1 MPGGIM
7 QLIYQ
12 GGQDIFLTGNPTL
25 TFFKSV
31 YRRYTPF
38 GTEYISLYFDSIPTF
53 TPTQMT
59 KSTCK
64 IGRNADLL
72 HDTYLVYDLPAIY
85 TNNLIP
91 FGWAEEV
98 GTRIIQEISIRCDG
112 SMLDIQRGDYMK
124 VFSDIY
130 LNGTKKA
137 QWLRCVGGDRY
148 MSNTGKNLSNDI
160 TQQNLGIPA
169 RRLYIPLNF
178 WFCRNSGLSLPL
190 IALQYNEICID
201 CTFNPLNEL
210 IRIGYP
216 PVSPKR
222 LFGDY
227 TNSDFNINIRNY
239 LLSIGYDQN
248 NVFYYFTQS
257 NWNSNSYLLG
267 NYIFLGDDER
277 KFFAQTTHEYLI
289 TQTQFNLYQ
298 GLTRGPNFLETT
310 FNHPVYEVI
319 WYLTQD
325 NLDLSNDWYNFT
337 GVQDRR
343 SYDYYRSN
351 LPFYGYGQYYEPI
364 LTYLED
370 YFDPTINT
378 VQQPTLSRL
387 TNIQMQTYFG
397 EFLCIM
403 ENAQPVFNNNDRMEI
418 QESGFY
424 QNVQMFKYHMG
435 FTPHGLYVLSF
446 GLNPEDHQP
455 SGTQNFS
462 RLDYQEF
469 RIRIYDTFE
478 VEKKFNCYFYALN
491 YNVFRVMGGMGNT
504 VFSN

>member
-1 MPGGIM
+1 
-7 QLIYQ
+7 
-12 GGQDIFLTGNPTL
+12 
-25 TFFKSV
+25 
-31 YRRYTPF
+31 
-38 GTEYISLYFDSIPTF
+38 
-53 TPTQMT
+53 
-59 KSTCK
+59 
-64 IGRNADLL
+64 
-72 HDTYLVYDLPAIY
+72 
-85 TNNLIP
+85 
-91 FGWAEEV
+91 
-98 GTRIIQEISIRCDG
+98 
-112 SMLDIQRGDYMK
+112 
-124 VFSDIY
+124 
-130 LNGTKKA
+130 
-137 QWLRCVGGDRY
+137 
-148 MSNTGKNLSNDI
+148 
-160 TQQNLGIPA
+160 
-169 RRLYIPLNF
+169 
-178 WFCRNSGLSLPL
+178 
-190 IALQYNEICID
+190 
-201 CTFNPLNEL
+201 LNEL
-210 IRIGYP
+210 IRIVYP

-227 TNSDFNINIRNY
+227 ENSDFNKNIRDY

-248 NVFYYFTQS
+248 NVFYYFTQN
-257 NWNSNSYLLG
+257 NWNSNTYFLG

-337 GVQDRR
+337 GVQNRK
-343 SYDYYRSN
+343 SYEYYQSN
-351 LPFYGYGQYYEPI
+351 LPFYSYGQYYQPI
-364 LTYLED
+364 LDYIED
-370 YFDPTINT
+370 YFDPTINSVQLPT
-378 VQQPTLSRL
+378 VSRL

-397 EFLCIM
+397 EFLSIM
-403 ENAQPVFNNNDRMEI
+403 ENAQPVFNNNDRMEV

-446 GLNPEDHQP
+446 GLNPEDYQP

-478 VEKKFNCYFYALN
+478 IEKKFNCYFYALN
-491 YNVFRVMGGMGNT
+491 YNVLRVMGGMGNT